1 MHVEQISLKDS
12 KWIILNDSINKN
24 RQMSLETS
32 RYKLINYKIDSNKI
46 RNTVKNYQLNKK
58 NKNQQSD
65 IKLMKKSK
73 FKQ

>member
-1 MHVEQISLKDS
+1 
-12 KWIILNDSINKN
+12 
-24 RQMSLETS
+24 MSLETS
-32 RYKLINYKIDSNKI
+32 RYKLINYNIDSNKI